1 MVPICLL
8 IEAVAVEICSRYI
21 VDKWIELTGPD
32 SAKAQVASK
41 SVKHKSPA

>member
-32 SAKAQVASK
+32 TARPAVASK
-41 SVKHKSPA
+41 STERKNPA

>member
-32 SAKAQVASK
+32 NARPKVASQSARRK
-41 SVKHKSPA
+41 AAA

>member
-32 SAKAQVASK
+32 SAGTQVASK
-41 SVKHKSPA
+41 SAKRKRPA

>member
-21 VDKWIELTGPD
+21 VDKWIELAGPD
-32 SAKAQVASK
+32 SARAQVASK
-41 SVKHKSPA
+41 GVKRKSPA